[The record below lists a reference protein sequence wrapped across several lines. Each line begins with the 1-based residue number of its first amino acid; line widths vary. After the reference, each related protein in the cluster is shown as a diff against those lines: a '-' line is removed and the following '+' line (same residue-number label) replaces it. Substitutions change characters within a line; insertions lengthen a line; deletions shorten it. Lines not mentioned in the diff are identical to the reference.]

1 MSGKGARKKR
11 STWPGLVCHYEP
23 AGTGKLGNALVTGE
37 YRKKVRGDFMGG
49 VRSGVN
55 GTPTF
60 FIIGMRHDG
69 AFDYASLVWAIQIR
83 LAAA

>member
-1 MSGKGARKKR
+1 M
-11 STWPGLVCHYEP
+11 
-23 AGTGKLGNALVTGE
+23 TGE